1 MNASRFMREQ
11 LEVYYLR
18 SSRRSAC
25 VSYQFWAAGFELEEH
40 LIFPAAERLTLDANG
55 DLLYTFTRPWSDG
68 TTGIKLS
75 PLELLE
81 KLSALVPQPR
91 VHQVRY
97 AGCLAAHSNLRG
109 AITPTPS
116 HRGIETQASPVAS
129 RWAWARLLKRVF
141 ALDLERC
148 SRCHSGTLQILT
160 ALTYRP
166 VMRRLWCHLKLAA
179 DPYGPQ
185 LLYLLVVKAFPRL
198 RPHDDMAHT
207 TLDIRPRSRHNRTEK
222 FKTRSTCF
230 TKGPARPHSMDGPR
244 EPNLGT
250 GTHCQ

>member
-1 MNASRFMREQ
+1 MREQ

-148 SRCHSGTLQILT
+148 PRCPSG
-160 ALTYRP
+160 
-166 VMRRLWCHLKLAA
+166 
-179 DPYGPQ
+179 
-185 LLYLLVVKAFPRL
+185 RL
-198 RPHDDMAHT
+198 RIIAV
-207 TLDIRPRSRHNRTEK
+207 I
-222 FKTRSTCF
+222 TCWPVLF
-230 TKGPARPHSMDGPR
+230 HILASHPAPSQAGD
-244 EPNLGT
+244 
-250 GTHCQ
+250 